1 MATDLKKSTNFVVA
15 FDLGS
20 NTIRGIKL
28 DCRGF
33 KKIAEYEKIIK
44 TADRL
49 VETKKISKEAVGRLL
64 NALKEAKEVLG
75 IDNNVLVKA
84 VATEAL
90 RRAKNSKEILEL
102 IEQESQIKF
111 EIIDGEQEAR
121 LSLLAVSNRLRELK
135 KEEGFILLD
144 IGGGSSEL
152 VFNSKEQI
160 VSKSFPLGIVTLSQE
175 ANSLKDIKRVLEAK
189 LEPIREFI
197 DKNRAKFKDISLFV
211 ATAGT
216 PTTLASLKVGLDY
229 ESYNSKYING
239 VTLKLE
245 ELDFYLDKLLKM
257 SKQERA
263 KAVGVGREDLI
274 IAGILIFKEIFKL
287 LGFKE
292 VIVID
297 DGLRE
302 GLAIKSCKEGF

>member
-75 IDNNVLVKA
+75 IDNTVLVKA

-229 ESYNSKYING
+229 ESYNPKYING